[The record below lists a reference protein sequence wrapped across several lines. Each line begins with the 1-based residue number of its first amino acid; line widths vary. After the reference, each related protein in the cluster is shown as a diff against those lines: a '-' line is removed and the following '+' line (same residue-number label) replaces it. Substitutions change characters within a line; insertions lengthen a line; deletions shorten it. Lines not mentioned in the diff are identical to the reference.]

1 MHDGFDPYTEWL
13 GFPPGRPPGSYY
25 ELLGIA
31 PDEGDESVIAQAADG
46 LCARIRRIRPG
57 RHVGHW
63 QRLLDAVCEAKQCLL
78 DPEARSAYDADLRA
92 EPTEPASAPLAG
104 VALRRCRRVAPRPK
118 PSRFLIPVLLVVV
131 FALGSTLWTVL
142 CRQAERAG
150 PGSEPPEPDAALA
163 IAHAPS
169 DGETAVSAPIAGR
182 GTKDSAT
189 RDRHPRPSVA
199 PRPRN
204 DSPWPTLPAMAPA
217 RDGAPAPDDRSGAA
231 QITAFDRAVADA
243 RRAMSAHDV
252 EGARRHLGVAGAG
265 AVTAD
270 QKAEVARLTELAGY
284 LDEFWKAVHRVAGA
298 LRALE
303 EVPVGDTYVIVVE
316 NRSGQLTLKAAGQTR
331 SYSLDRLPPKLVWAL
346 AESRLAD
353 DPATKALKGAYLLV
367 DPEGDRARAQ
377 GLWHE
382 ASAAGVD
389 LADLMPELDLWG
401 KPASSSAMARWAVP
415 ADPKDLEAA
424 EQTVRERLGA
434 ALDDA
439 TTPETRA
446 GLAKR
451 LIENGDAVADDFNL
465 RFAMLRQARDLAV
478 EAGDAALACEA
489 VDRLAAFH
497 DVDAIAMKATVL
509 EQTAQKARGLSGYR
523 ALTQQALSI
532 LPEALDARRTNEADR
547 LAAVAVAT
555 ARKSNSRS
563 LVEQALAAQKKL
575 ETILRQE

>member
-1 MHDGFDPYTEWL
+1 
-13 GFPPGRPPGSYY
+13 
-25 ELLGIA
+25 
-31 PDEGDESVIAQAADG
+31 
-46 LCARIRRIRPG
+46 
-57 RHVGHW
+57 
-63 QRLLDAVCEAKQCLL
+63 
-78 DPEARSAYDADLRA
+78 
-92 EPTEPASAPLAG
+92 
-104 VALRRCRRVAPRPK
+104 
-118 PSRFLIPVLLVVV
+118 
-131 FALGSTLWTVL
+131 
-142 CRQAERAG
+142 
-150 PGSEPPEPDAALA
+150 
-163 IAHAPS
+163 
-169 DGETAVSAPIAGR
+169 
-182 GTKDSAT
+182 
-189 RDRHPRPSVA
+189 
-199 PRPRN
+199 
-204 DSPWPTLPAMAPA
+204 MAPA

-265 AVTAD
+265 AVTAA
-270 QKAEVARLTELAGY
+270 QTAEVARLTELAGY

-465 RFAMLRQARDLAV
+465 RFAMLREARDLAV

-523 ALTQQALSI
+523 AVTQQALSI
-532 LPEALDARRTNEADR
+532 LTEALEARRTNEADR
-547 LAAVAVAT
+547 LAAVAVAA